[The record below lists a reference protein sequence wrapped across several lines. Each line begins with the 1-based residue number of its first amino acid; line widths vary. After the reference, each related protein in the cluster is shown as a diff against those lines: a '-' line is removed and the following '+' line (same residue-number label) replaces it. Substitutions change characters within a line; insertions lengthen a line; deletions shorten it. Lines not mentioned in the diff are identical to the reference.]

1 MSPSSGRTG
10 VDVPAVTALVEQVAY
25 HLVLPRFRDLAEGEV
40 TAKAPGDLVTV
51 VDLAAEEA
59 IIAGL
64 RELAPDIPVVGE
76 EGVAADA
83 SLLDALHAPAAFLV
97 DPIDGTRAFVEGE
110 PDYAVMVAL
119 VSGGDAV
126 ASWICL
132 PSRDQTWVAERGS
145 GVTRNG
151 EATVRG
157 AAGDR
162 ARVLL
167 SPTRHLDAEAAV
179 RATGDAVRLSVEGPL
194 WCGRHYTALAG
205 GELDALGYWGGWPW
219 DHAPGSVLVR
229 ELGGVVV
236 AADGSDYRPTGREPG
251 PIVAAADRGTGD
263 LLRRAM
269 GVRAGAVG

>member
-1 MSPSSGRTG
+1 MSRSAGATG

-51 VDLAAEEA
+51 VDLAAEAA
-59 IIAGL
+59 IVAGL
-64 RELAPDIPVVGE
+64 RELAPGIPVVGE
-76 EGVAADA
+76 EGVAADPSVLA
-83 SLLDALHAPAAFLV
+83 ALQAPAAFLV

-119 VSGGDAV
+119 VSGGQAV
-126 ASWICL
+126 AGWICL
-132 PSRDQTWVAERGS
+132 PSREQTWVAERGS
-145 GVTRNG
+145 GATRNG
-151 EATVRG
+151 AAVVR
-157 AAGDR
+157 AAVGER

-167 SPTRHLDAEAAV
+167 SPARNGDAEAAA
-179 RATGDAVRLSVEGPL
+179 RAAGDVDLSVEGPL

-229 ELGGVVV
+229 ELGGVVL
-236 AADGSDYRPTGREPG
+236 AADGSDYRPTGREPR
-251 PIVAAADRGTGD
+251 PIVVGAGRVTADR
-263 LLRRAM
+263 LRRAM
-269 GVRAGAVG
+269 GGGNAAG